1 MAGGGLAVPAA
12 LPAPHIFGSIV
23 SSPAGPLM
31 AQHPTSFPLSL
42 TVFHKPQLSQQ
53 GSTVQR
59 QKPGFN

>member
-1 MAGGGLAVPAA
+1 MAGVVLQCLLPCLPPTSLLCFFSRWPADGSA
-12 LPAPHIFGSIV
+12 LP
-23 SSPAGPLM
+23 
-31 AQHPTSFPLSL
+31 FPLSL